1 MKILSI
7 DTASKICSVAILEEE
22 KIIDEINL
30 NNGLTHSENLMPMVA
45 KILSNHQLTLDDMDL
60 ISCCTGPGS
69 FTGIRIG
76 VSSVKAMAQVCQIPV
91 VSVTSLE
98 ILARRDETFQTK
110 VALIDARN
118 NQVYAGVFDEAYQ
131 AKEELMADD
140 ILQVIEKLK
149 SYENFIC
156 IGDGAV
162 LHQELILKNL
172 PQAKFSKNNE
182 QSAGLAGK
190 IAYQKILKKDLQQPD
205 TLLPIYLR
213 KSQAERMKNRG

>member
-118 NQVYAGVFDEAYQ
+118 NQVYAGVFDETYQ
-131 AKEELMADD
+131 PKEELMADD

-149 SYENFIC
+149 FYENFIC

-182 QSAGLAGK
+182 QRAGLAGK
-190 IAYQKILKKDLQQPD
+190 IAYQKILKKDIQQPD